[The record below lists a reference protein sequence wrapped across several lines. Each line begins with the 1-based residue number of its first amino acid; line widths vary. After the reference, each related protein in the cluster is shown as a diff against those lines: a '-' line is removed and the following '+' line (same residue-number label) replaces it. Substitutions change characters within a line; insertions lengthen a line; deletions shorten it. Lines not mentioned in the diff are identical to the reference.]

1 MKKKYI
7 TPEILIVKIG
17 NKQLLTTSLTATGLD
32 GMNGYG
38 GGQASGTADSREFD
52 FDDDEY

>member
-32 GMNGYG
+32 GMSGYEG
-38 GGQASGTADSREFD
+38 DKDSGTADGRWGD
-52 FDDDEY
+52 FDDED